1 MGPSSNHD
9 SSSGGAAPTVP
20 LSILVAPEV
29 ENVCHRL
36 EGLVQRHGFVLCG
49 GTALGTY
56 LGHRKSNDLDFFRS
70 DGFDEQS
77 LINEI
82 RGSGILAQLL
92 KSGIESQQ
100 LLLDLE
106 GAKVEFVAWRGLD
119 TTRLRQISGS
129 GLMVPELD
137 QLAVMKTR
145 AAATRGKKRDI
156 VDLYFLLLHG
166 FDPAALVLAAADEQR
181 PVAVKFAKSISLF
194 DRRNGYEPSEQ
205 LHMIKQVDLQE
216 MTSVVKREFAAA
228 VFL

>member
-1 MGPSSNHD
+1 MGHTFNHD
-9 SSSGGAAPTVP
+9 SSSGGTVPTVA
-20 LSILVAPEV
+20 LSVLVAPEV
-29 ENVCHRL
+29 EHVCHRL

-56 LGHRKSNDLDFFRS
+56 LGHRRSNDLDFFRS
-70 DGFDEQS
+70 SDFEQQA

-82 RGSGILAQLL
+82 RGLGIETSLL
-92 KSGIESQQ
+92 KSGIDSQQ

-129 GLMVPELD
+129 GLMVPGLE

-156 VDLYFLLLHG
+156 VDLYFLLMHG
-166 FDPAALVLAAADEQR
+166 FDPTALVLAAADDQR

-216 MTSVVKREFAAA
+216 MTSVVKRAFAAA